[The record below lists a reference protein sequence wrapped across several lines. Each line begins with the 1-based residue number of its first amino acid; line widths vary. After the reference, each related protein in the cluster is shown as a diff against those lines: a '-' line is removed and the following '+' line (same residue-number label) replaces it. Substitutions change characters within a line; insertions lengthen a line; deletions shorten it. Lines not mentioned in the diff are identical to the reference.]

1 MALKINIITPGTN
14 DKSHRDLIA
23 NYEKRVS
30 RFAELNW
37 RFVKSGDKNI
47 ENLNIQKVLAG
58 ERYIVLD
65 ENGKN
70 LTTEEIAEQFSKQM
84 QSGNPVFN
92 IVVGGAYGL
101 NDEIIDKADAVWA
114 FGKITL
120 PHQLVR
126 LLLSEQ
132 IYRAMTIISNHP
144 YHHK

>member
-1 MALKINIITPGTN
+1 MALKINIITPGPN
-14 DKSHRDLIA
+14 DKSIKDLIA
-23 NYEKRVS
+23 NYEKRIS

-37 RFVKSGDKNI
+37 KFVKSADKNT
-47 ENLNIQKVLAG
+47 ENLNIQKILAG
-58 ERYIVLD
+58 VVYIVLD

-70 LTTEEIAEQFSKQM
+70 ISTAEIAQQFSKQM

-101 NDEIIDKADAVWA
+101 SDTVIANADAVWA